1 MRAETSGSTG
11 ALGAL
16 LAVNAT
22 QLDGYRSHG
31 TAETN
36 HHRQAALAGQGGTLG
51 FTLHAIDNRAEDP
64 GGLTLTSPG

>member
-1 MRAETSGSTG
+1 HPACGCSTG

-22 QLDGYRSHG
+22 QLDGYRTHG

-36 HHRQAALAGQGGTLG
+36 HLTGKLRWRGEGGTLG
-51 FTLHAIDNRAEDP
+51 FTCMQSTTGP
-64 GGLTLTSPG
+64 KTPVG